1 MPFTIEEKRERK
13 RIAYKKYYDAN
24 KEKESKRKKKYREN
38 NIDKMNQRSKE
49 YYKNNKELIKEQGK
63 NNYQKNKE
71 KVLKRSKDNYQKN
84 KVNILKRHKEYRKTS
99 KGKKSHTLS
108 KWKLAGIIADNY
120 DEWYEKYL
128 SCNECNFC
136 GKEFKNTKDKH
147 LDHNHTINDCENI
160 RGVLCCKC
168 NIKDVFL
175 DLLI

>member
-13 RIAYKKYYDAN
+13 KIKNKEYYEKNKDKFKKYN
-24 KEKESKRKKKYREN
+24 KEKHQEYYEKN
-38 NIDKMNQRSKE
+38 KE
-49 YYKNNKELIKEQGK
+49 YYKNYHKSY
-63 NNYQKNKE
+63 YQKNNDKI
-71 KVLKRSKDNYQKN
+71 KKN
-84 KVNILKRHKEYRKTS
+84 KQIYRKTPQ
-99 KGKKSHTLS
+99 GKRVDIISNWKSI
-108 KWKLAGIIADNY
+108 GIIADNY

-128 SCNECNFC
+128 ICNECNFC
-136 GKEFKNTKDKH
+136 DKKFKNTKDKH